1 MVTTVLK
8 TAVIGA
14 RCCGKTS
21 LCNAITEK
29 TVYKDYISTIG
40 VDYFVK
46 HFERKNDTVSL
57 SLWDLTG
64 NDSFEHVIESYVR
77 SCPVLIFCYNA
88 NEENT
93 FRELEYNHKLYKKKN
108 IIQNKKIIIVV
119 TKIDSDKFIDYE
131 IIGKEFSEKYNY
143 PFIKTSA
150 YTKEGINQL
159 ISTFLN
165 FVPEPIILE
174 PLNKNTNY
182 NWCII
187 S

>member
-1 MVTTVLK
+1 METTVLK

-21 LCNAITEK
+21 LCNAMTER

-46 HFERKNDTVSL
+46 HFERKNDKVTL

-77 SCPVLIFCYNA
+77 SCPVLIFCYSA
-88 NEENT
+88 KDENT
-93 FRELEYNHKLYKKKN
+93 FRELEYNHLLYKKKN

-119 TKIDSDKFIDYE
+119 TKIDSYKFIDYE
-131 IIGKEFSEKYNY
+131 NVGKEFSEKHNY
-143 PFIKTSA
+143 HFIKTSA
-150 YTKEGINQL
+150 YSKEGINQL
-159 ISTFLN
+159 TLTLLN
-165 FVPEPIILE
+165 FVSEPIILQ
-174 PLNKNTNY
+174 PNINY
-182 NWCII
+182 NWCNI